1 VIHGS
6 YHGSY
11 YDGRSSRVH
20 AVRVQCAGTMLKVHG
35 VDFERQDAL
44 SDIRPS
50 AKLAGVPWSLR
61 YADGAWLQ
69 LPPEAPVETWFPRRH
84 RLERWVDRLERRAPV
99 AAVSVLVVAL
109 ALIALFGWGVP
120 AAADYAAVHLP
131 ASVDRAIGRQSLEML
146 RGRWLL
152 PSELPAARR
161 GDLEKRFHR
170 FVARIG
176 GPDDLSV
183 QFYDSPAMGANAF
196 ALGGGIVVVTDA
208 MVRALPDND
217 AFLAVVA
224 HEIGHQRNR
233 HLLRLVLRGSGIAIV
248 GAVLVGDVSGGT
260 IAATV
265 PAFLLNA
272 RYSREFEAQADDFA
286 LAALARAGVSPAAF
300 VRAMLA
306 LEKTHPELRGD
317 ANIRYLSS
325 HPVTQERIAHAQAAA
340 QQFEREHAANIVR

>member
-11 YDGRSSRVH
+11 YDGRSSRVQ
-20 AVRVQCAGTMLKVHG
+20 AVRVECAGTMLKVRG

-44 SDIRPS
+44 SEIRPS

-69 LPPEAPVETWFPRRH
+69 LPPEAPITEWFPHKH
-84 RLERWVDRLERRAPV
+84 RLETWVDGLERRTLI
-99 AAVSVLVVAL
+99 AAGSVLIVAL

-131 ASVDRAIGRQSLEML
+131 ASADRAIGRQSLATL

-152 PSELPAARR
+152 PSELPAAQRA
-161 GDLEKRFHR
+161 DLEKRFHH
-170 FVARIG
+170 FIARIG
-176 GPDDLSV
+176 GPDDLTV

-196 ALGGGIVVVTDA
+196 ALGGDTVVVTDS
-208 MVRALPDND
+208 MVRALPDDD

-224 HEIGHQRNR
+224 HEIGHQRHR
-233 HLLRLVLRGSGIAIV
+233 HLLRLVLRGSGVAIV
-248 GAVLVGDVSGGT
+248 VAVLVGDVSGGT

-286 LAALARAGVSPAAF
+286 LAALARADVSPAAF
-300 VRAMLA
+300 VRAMQA
-306 LEKTHPELRGD
+306 LEKAHPEMRGD
-317 ANIRYLSS
+317 ANIRYVSS
-325 HPVTQERIAHAQAAA
+325 HPVTQERIAKAEAAA
-340 QQFEREHAANIVR
+340 WRFEREREANAAN